1 MTTQNA
7 GISDLLG
14 SMFGLA
20 AAGAKFTFQQMENAM
35 SVVTDSQ
42 GVMNRVRNSMD
53 RISCAMTHEAAD
65 MSSFS
70 GTRSEPLTVDPLTGR
85 KA

>member
-7 GISDLLG
+7 GISDLFG

-35 SVVTDSQ
+35 SMLTDSQ

-53 RISCAMTHEAAD
+53 RISCAMTQEAD
-65 MSSFS
+65 MSSLS
-70 GTRSEPLTVDPLTGR
+70 GTPSDPMNMDPLTGR